1 MTRRLEGENAKPVRN
16 VVFDF
21 GGVLVRWRP
30 LELIERFYPDGPLRG
45 RVREMVFEHPDW
57 VEMDRGTLSDAAA
70 VERFAARLG
79 RPEAEMHSL
88 LQHVKDSLTP
98 LPDTVAIVRGL
109 KSRGVPLYGLSNM
122 SAATFAYLRERY
134 SLWDDFLGI
143 VISAHI
149 GLIKPDPRIFDHLC
163 ERYALD
169 PAETLFIDDHLP
181 NVESADRRGFRTIH
195 FSDAKRCLEGIE
207 THLDSGGPTGRDG
220 G

>member
-1 MTRRLEGENAKPVRN
+1 LAVRN

-30 LELIERFYPDGPLRG
+30 IELIERLYPDEPLRA

-70 VERFAARLG
+70 AERFAARLG

-88 LQHVKDSLTP
+88 LEHVKDSLTP
-98 LPDTVAIVRGL
+98 LPDTVAIVRAL
-109 KSRGVPLYGLSNM
+109 KSRGIPLYGLSNM
-122 SAATFAYLRERY
+122 SAATFAHLKARD
-134 SLWDDFLGI
+134 SFWDDFLGI
-143 VISAHI
+143 VISAHVR
-149 GLIKPDPRIFDHLC
+149 LVKPDPQIFDHLC

-181 NVESADRRGFRTIH
+181 NVESARRRGFRTIH
-195 FSDAKRCLEGIE
+195 FSDAERCLEEID
-207 THLDSGGPTGRDG
+207 THLEIRGPTSRDG
-220 G
+220 A